1 MHISI
6 TNQANNKE
14 TSPFS
19 PIFRQKGL
27 FFSLMASDETNS
39 RNHWRPTSFW
49 LSSLFT
55 DRHILHLTEKYKEWN
70 SKCLMVCQHN
80 NSSMEIIRMD
90 MDSSKVLSGME
101 AHNTSEATAVMEDM
115 EDMAV
120 TVGMVGMAEATQ
132 ACTRPC
138 STLNPII
145 NFRSMVLFPHIAE
158 DTETF
163 MVCRSE
169 AGVDSMPANS
179 AGHLPHQAMVMGHR

>member
-1 MHISI
+1 MMHISI

-101 AHNTSEATAVMEDM
+101 AHNTSEATVVMAVM
-115 EDMAV
+115 V
-120 TVGMVGMAEATQ
+120 VMVGMAEAIQ
-132 ACTRPC
+132 ACSRPC

-145 NFRSMVLFPHIAE
+145 NFRSMVLLPHIAA

-169 AGVDSMPANS
+169 AGADSMPANS
-179 AGHLPHQAMVMGHR
+179 AGHLPHQAMVMGPR